1 MVNVYYDQDA
11 DLGVLEGKT
20 VGIIGYGSQGHAHAL
35 NLRDNGQKVMVGLY
49 AGSRSRDTAAAEGL
63 AVADVAE
70 VAAASDVVM
79 VLIPDHVQGE
89 TYRNEIAPHM
99 SPGKALMVAHG
110 FSLHYREIVPPD
122 NVDVM
127 MVAPKAPGHRM
138 RELFTEGVGVPGL
151 LAVHQDATGNAKQVG
166 LAYAKGV
173 GCTGAGVLETT
184 IKDETESDLF
194 GEQSILCGGV
204 TALVNAAF
212 ETLVE
217 AGYPQEI
224 AYFECLHELKMIV
237 DLMYQGGHNYM
248 HFSVSDT
255 AEYGSLSRRDR
266 IIDEHVRENMRTV
279 LREIQDGTFA
289 REWIT
294 ENHEGR
300 PRFGPYAGRSADRPH
315 RKHRQGTQGND
326 ALDGPQVRQAPL
338 APVDP
343 GSQVAGDV
351 QLVEALR
358 PSQDSPAGGT
368 NMNAEV
374 TCTAVH
380 HRTLVLAGLAAV
392 DCGALASL
400 SVSG

>member
-11 DLGVLEGKT
+11 DLDILSGKT
-20 VGIIGYGSQGHAHAL
+20 IGMVGYGSQGHAHAL
-35 NLRDNGQKVMVGLY
+35 NLKDNGQKVIVGLY
-49 AGSRSRDTAAAEGL
+49 PGSRSRAVAEEAGL
-63 AVADVAE
+63 EVADVPE
-70 VAAASDVVM
+70 VAKAADVIM
-79 VLIPDHVQGE
+79 MAIPDHIQGGV
-89 TYRNEIAPHM
+89 YRDQIAPNLK
-99 SPGKALMVAHG
+99 PGSAFMVAHG
-110 FSLHYREIVPPD
+110 FSIHYREVVPSPEM
-122 NVDVM
+122 DVM

-138 RELFTEGVGVPGL
+138 RELFTDGVGVPGL
-151 LAVHQDATGNAKQVG
+151 LAVHQDATGNAKQIG

-266 IIDEHVRENMRTV
+266 IIDEHVRENMRAV
-279 LREIQDGTFA
+279 LKEIQDGTFA
-289 REWIT
+289 REWIS
-294 ENHEGR
+294 ENDEGR
-300 PRFGPYAGRSADRPH
+300 PRFNPM
-315 RKHRQGTQGND
+315 
-326 ALDGPQVRQAPL
+326 RQAAQT
-338 APVDP
+338 APIEAIGKELRSMMPWMDP
-343 GSQVAGDV
+343 K
-351 QLVEALR
+351 
-358 PSQDSPAGGT
+358 
-368 NMNAEV
+368 
-374 TCTAVH
+374 
-380 HRTLVLAGLAAV
+380 
-392 DCGALASL
+392 
-400 SVSG
+400 

>member
-11 DLGVLEGKT
+11 DLDILSGKT
-20 VGIIGYGSQGHAHAL
+20 IGMVGYGSQGHAHAL
-35 NLRDNGQKVMVGLY
+35 NLKDNGQKVIVGLY
-49 AGSRSRDTAAAEGL
+49 PGSRSRAAAEEAGL
-63 AVADVAE
+63 EVADVPE
-70 VAAASDVVM
+70 VAKAADVIM
-79 VLIPDHVQGE
+79 MAIPDHIQGGV
-89 TYRNEIAPHM
+89 YRDQIAPNLK
-99 SPGKALMVAHG
+99 PGSAFMVAHG
-110 FSLHYREIVPPD
+110 FSIHYREVVPSPEM
-122 NVDVM
+122 DVM

-138 RELFTEGVGVPGL
+138 RELFTEGVGVPCL
-151 LAVHQDATGNAKQVG
+151 LAVHQDATGNAKQIG

-266 IIDEHVRENMRTV
+266 IIDEHVRENMRAV
-279 LREIQDGTFA
+279 LKEIQDGTFA
-289 REWIT
+289 REWIS
-294 ENHEGR
+294 ENDEGR
-300 PRFGPYAGRSADRPH
+300 PRFNPM
-315 RKHRQGTQGND
+315 
-326 ALDGPQVRQAPL
+326 RQAAQT
-338 APVDP
+338 APIEVIGKELRSMMPWMDP
-343 GSQVAGDV
+343 K
-351 QLVEALR
+351 
-358 PSQDSPAGGT
+358 
-368 NMNAEV
+368 
-374 TCTAVH
+374 
-380 HRTLVLAGLAAV
+380 
-392 DCGALASL
+392 
-400 SVSG
+400 

>member
-11 DLGVLEGKT
+11 DLDILSGKT
-20 VGIIGYGSQGHAHAL
+20 IGMVGYGSQGHAHAL
-35 NLRDNGQKVMVGLY
+35 NLKDNGQKVIVGLY
-49 AGSRSRDTAAAEGL
+49 PGSRSRAVAEEAGL
-63 AVADVAE
+63 EVADVPE
-70 VAAASDVVM
+70 VAKAADVIM
-79 VLIPDHVQGE
+79 MAIPDHIQGGV
-89 TYRNEIAPHM
+89 YRDQIAPNLK
-99 SPGKALMVAHG
+99 PGSAFMVAHG
-110 FSLHYREIVPPD
+110 FSIHYREVVPSPEM
-122 NVDVM
+122 DVM

-138 RELFTEGVGVPGL
+138 RELFTDGVGVPGL
-151 LAVHQDATGNAKQVG
+151 LAVHQDATGNAKQIG

-255 AEYGSLSRRDR
+255 AEYGSLSRRSR

-279 LREIQDGTFA
+279 LKEIQDGTFA
-289 REWIT
+289 REWIA
-294 ENHEGR
+294 ENDEGR
-300 PRFGPYAGRSADRPH
+300 PRFNPMREEAQNAPIEQIGKELRSMMPW
-315 RKHRQGTQGND
+315 
-326 ALDGPQVRQAPL
+326 LDPR
-338 APVDP
+338 
-343 GSQVAGDV
+343 
-351 QLVEALR
+351 
-358 PSQDSPAGGT
+358 
-368 NMNAEV
+368 
-374 TCTAVH
+374 
-380 HRTLVLAGLAAV
+380 
-392 DCGALASL
+392 
-400 SVSG
+400 